1 MQSLSPRSL
10 RDMRQWSQVLPVVT
24 SAKSQIAKELSATPM
39 KTARRRALE
48 YLEKGVPRTPVKAQ
62 GRRKRTNRKKR
73 STRRQ

>member
-1 MQSLSPRSL
+1 M
-10 RDMRQWSQVLPVVT
+10 RDMRQWSQQAMPIVR
-24 SAKSQIAKELSATPM
+24 SARAQVAQELSSTPI

-62 GRRKRTNRKKR
+62 GRKKRTNRKKR

>member
-1 MQSLSPRSL
+1 MLSPQSL
-10 RDMRQWSQVLPVVT
+10 RDMRQWSQQAMPIVRSAREQVT
-24 SAKSQIAKELSATPM
+24 KELSSTPM

-73 STRRQ
+73 TTRRQ